1 MNFKELTEKV
11 VADSTTENPY
21 LSTDDIQG
29 IADEIK
35 GKDDTITSLNEEL
48 TKIKNDYQT
57 LKDRIVDQVLKG
69 KDVKEDNSKPIND
82 LPKGKEEP
90 KEEKTLQDLIK
101 ADYKDFIR

>member
-48 TKIKNDYQT
+48 EKIKADYQT
-57 LKDRIVDQVLKG
+57 LKDRIVDSVINGKG
-69 KDVKEDNSKPIND
+69 NKEDNSKPQD
-82 LPKGKEEP
+82 VPKP
-90 KEEKTLQDLIK
+90 KEEKEEIKPLQDLIK
-101 ADYKDFIR
+101 SEYKDFIK